1 MKPTKVAE
9 IKEWLVLLLV
19 KLFFNTNFNSNPFD
33 ILVKEEKNSGKKER
47 KVGVVREKRVGK
59 KESKKEGG

>member
-1 MKPTKVAE
+1 
-9 IKEWLVLLLV
+9 LLV

-59 KESKKEGG
+59 KGSKKEGG